1 MLKVAAQPAFQDKK
15 VEGGWWMADD
25 ASLTLTLIF
34 TLLCPQEADLY
45 ASLSVGGPHTL
56 GNWVGNSRA
65 S

>member
-1 MLKVAAQPAFQDKK
+1 
-15 VEGGWWMADD
+15 MADD
-25 ASLTLTLIF
+25 ALLTLTLIF

-45 ASLSVGGPHTL
+45 ASLNVGGPHTL